1 MTTWSVQPIDFGEE
15 APPAFCCDAAAAF
28 AGWLTLLQDAVNNAK
43 IEHRAIALRQAK
55 LQLMDRWWAM
65 RQAQP
70 KNHRDRVANKNGDP
84 CIYQLFLAG
93 VSWLLTQE
101 LAVEPPPLAVPPK
114 TVRQNLYPPIRGI
127 YLGEQ
132 AGE

>member
-1 MTTWSVQPIDFGEE
+1 MTTWSVASLNLEE
-15 APPAFCCDAAAAF
+15 ATPPRYCCDAAAAF
-28 AGWLTLLQDAVNNAK
+28 AGWLTLLQDAVNKTK

-70 KNHRDRVANKNGDP
+70 KPHRDRLANKAGAP
-84 CIYQLFLAG
+84 CIYQLFLAA
-93 VSWLLTQE
+93 VSWLLTEE

-114 TVRQNLYPPIRGI
+114 PNRRDEPPPIRGI
-127 YLGEQ
+127 YLGEELAQ
-132 AGE
+132 